1 MADKLTGRSGRVT
14 GAAGSGARTVGR
26 GLGAGVGRI
35 FRFTSSGGAGES
47 GLARL
52 VHLEF
57 LNSVGDA
64 AVAVALAGTI
74 FFSTPTDQARPQVAQ
89 FLLLTMA
96 PLAVLAPFIGPF
108 LDHFRHG
115 RRWAIG
121 ITAALRAFLC
131 WVLAGV
137 VDGSSVWLFVCA
149 LGVLV
154 ANKAYAV
161 SRAAAVPRLL
171 PERFTLVNANSRI
184 AIANVVG
191 LAIGGGIG
199 GAISRIGPDWTLRFA
214 FGVFIAATVLSILL
228 PARVD
233 ATRGEQDAG
242 PIFWRRGDDSSR
254 LRRFRSMTPAVQRG
268 LLATIGARLMSGFL
282 TFFLAFLFRQY
293 PIAGLPTV
301 AALGVV
307 VAASGIGSA
316 LGTVVGNV
324 LKNKR
329 PEVIALIFLAVDTGV
344 AVLTTVLYSAVT
356 VVAMGFVAGLASRVA
371 KLGYDALVQSDVPES
386 VRTSVFGR
394 SEAVFQI
401 FWVAGGFLGIGL
413 PLLPRLGFGVIAGLL
428 VIAVILILVHW
439 IRTRA
444 RPAPAAAPAPEPV

>member
-1 MADKLTGRSGRVT
+1 MADKVTGRPGRVA
-14 GAAGSGARTVGR
+14 GAAGSGARTMRR
-26 GLGAGVGRI
+26 GLGAGLGRI
-35 FRFTSSGGAGES
+35 FAFTSSGGAGES

-74 FFSTPTDQARPQVAQ
+74 FFSSPTDQARPQVAQ

-108 LDHFRHG
+108 LDRFRHG

-121 ITAALRAFLC
+121 VTAALRAFLC

-137 VDGSSVWLFVCA
+137 IHTSSVWLFVCA

-171 PERFTLVNANSRI
+171 PEHFTLVSANSRI

-191 LAIGGGIG
+191 LAIGGGLG
-199 GAISRIGPDWTLRFA
+199 GAIGRIGPAWSLRFA
-214 FGVFIAATVLSILL
+214 FIVFIAATVLSILL
-228 PARVD
+228 PARAD
-233 ATRGEQDAG
+233 ATRGEHDAG
-242 PIFWRRGDDSSR
+242 PGFWRRGDHSTSR
-254 LRRFRSMTPAVQRG
+254 LRRFRTMTPALQRG

-316 LGTVVGNV
+316 LGTVVGNL
-324 LKNKR
+324 LKDRR
-329 PEVIALIFLAVDTGV
+329 PEVIALIFLGLDTGV

-356 VVAMGFVAGLASRVA
+356 VVAMGFAAGLASRVA

-401 FWVAGGFLGIGL
+401 FWVAGGFIGIAL

-428 VIAVILILVHW
+428 LVAVILIVVHW
-439 IRTRA
+439 IRVHA
-444 RPAPAAAPAPEPV
+444 QQAPTTAAETT